1 MWQAFPF
8 PVDAPEDCI
17 AVSPPIL
24 SGNESTPEPGN
35 DCSTDTEFPDLS
47 PKTLSDF
54 ELGRLKF
61 TLKKASQ
68 EIVIKFASLE
78 HNTISMLRERKVPL
92 NDVKNYV
99 LSLGTVYTESAYKG
113 KPLLLQQEDKIE
125 STDDFGPLFLIL
137 KLYYSWFNYHIIEAL
152 RKEFLFHENIDEQLD
167 KYKSDLHDYCRR
179 RCFECPKDMFSNS
192 SAEGFVSLCF
202 KINDEFEMYS
212 LNHVKQFQYSLPDIL
227 GLPNYTFQLCDVTD
241 GCVTVVFRIPSQL
254 ADVITISSEQQQKL
268 LLIGV
273 KQLRIMTRIV
283 FEEQVG
289 ATFRV
294 RSFAWK

>member
-54 ELGRLKF
+54 ELGRLKY

-92 NDVKNYV
+92 SDVKNYV
-99 LSLGTVYTESAYKG
+99 LSLGTVYTESVYEG
-113 KPLLLQQEDKIE
+113 RPLLLQQEDKIK
-125 STDDFGPLFLIL
+125 STDDFGPLFFIL

-227 GLPNYTFQLCDVTD
+227 GLPNYVFQLCNVTD
-241 GCVTVVFRIPSQL
+241 GCVTVVFRISSWL

-268 LLIGV
+268 VLIRV

-283 FEEQVG
+283 FEEEVG

-294 RSFAWK
+294 KSFT

>member
-1 MWQAFPF
+1 MSQAFPF
-8 PVDAPEDCI
+8 PVGAPDDCTAI
-17 AVSPPIL
+17 SPPIL
-24 SGNESTPEPGN
+24 SGDESTPEPGN
-35 DCSTDTEFPDLS
+35 SCSTDTEFPDLS

-54 ELGRLKF
+54 ELGRLKL

-92 NDVKNYV
+92 SDVKNYV
-99 LSLGTVYTESAYKG
+99 LSLGTVYAESAYKG
-113 KPLLLQQEDKIE
+113 RPMLFQQEDKIE
-125 STDDFGPLFLIL
+125 STDDFGDLFLIV

-179 RCFECPKDMFSNS
+179 RCFECPKDMFSNF

-202 KINDEFEMYS
+202 KITDEFELYS
-212 LNHVKQFQYSLPDIL
+212 LNHVKQFQYSLSDIL

-241 GCVTVVFRIPSQL
+241 GCVTVVFRIPSRL
-254 ADVITISSEQQQKL
+254 ADAITISSEQQQKL
-268 LLIGV
+268 VLIGV
-273 KQLRIMTRIV
+273 KQLRIMTHIV
-283 FEEQVG
+283 FEEEVG
-289 ATFRV
+289 AMHF
-294 RSFAWK
+294 